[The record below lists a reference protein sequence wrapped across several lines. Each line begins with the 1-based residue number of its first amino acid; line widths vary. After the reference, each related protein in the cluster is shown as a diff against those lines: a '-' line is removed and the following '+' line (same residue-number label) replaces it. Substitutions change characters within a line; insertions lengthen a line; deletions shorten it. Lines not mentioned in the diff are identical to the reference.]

1 VQDELE
7 RRTLTY
13 SIVLSLSAILS
24 TIKIDNNFGMK
35 KRFKDLL
42 LVTGSGRNVGK
53 TTFICNVISSNPL
66 RKMSAIKISPHFH
79 EPSESL
85 SLIVENSN
93 FRIFEETDY
102 TSNKDTS
109 RYLRAG
115 AEKSYFIQ
123 TNDASLKES
132 FQLTSVLLDPDQ
144 PFLVESARLGQILVP
159 ELFLFIQGSDS
170 IEKPFSIEMRQLA
183 DATVFSDG
191 NEFSL
196 NPGYVY
202 FNHSWKIEEHDY
214 A

>member
-1 VQDELE
+1 
-7 RRTLTY
+7 
-13 SIVLSLSAILS
+13 
-24 TIKIDNNFGMK
+24 MK

-85 SLIVENSN
+85 KLIVENSN

-102 TSNKDTS
+102 TSGKDTS

-123 TNDASLKES
+123 TDDASLKES

>member
-1 VQDELE
+1 LG
-7 RRTLTY
+7 
-13 SIVLSLSAILS
+13 LSAILS
-24 TIKIDNNFGMK
+24 TIKIDNNSGMK

-85 SLIVENSN
+85 KLIVENSN

-123 TNDASLKES
+123 TDDASLKES

-202 FNHSWKIEEHDY
+202 FNNSWKIEEHDY